1 MTVTVRNVLLFILV
15 FLLVFL
21 LPVIVY
27 ASLVWLQF
35 GFLKISGYIP
45 IEELRQALAA
55 LSFTKFLSTPMMSI
69 NMTSGLILSNVYSL
83 TPGQFFL
90 AAAMALVILLN
101 LIIYLDQRYCEY
113 FGSRTGA
120 TMAAG
125 TGLLATISASST
137 GIIGCCGAGF
147 TGGLLALAGIGASA
161 SRLISENSSVVQI
174 FLILLFL
181 INWLRLRR
189 KIEIWSAPLPQ

>member
-1 MTVTVRNVLLFILV
+1 MTLTVRNILLLIVV

-45 IEELRQALAA
+45 IEELSQALAA
-55 LSFTKFLSTPMMSI
+55 LSFIDFFSTPMMSI

-83 TPGQFFL
+83 TSGQFIL
-90 AAAMALVILLN
+90 TAAMGLAILLN
-101 LIIYLDQRYCEY
+101 LIIYLDQRQCDYL
-113 FGSRTGA
+113 GSRTGVTA
-120 TMAAG
+120 AAG
-125 TGLLATISASST
+125 TGLLATVSASST
-137 GIIGCCGAGF
+137 GIVGCCGVGF
-147 TGGLLALAGIGASA
+147 SGGLLALTGIGASA

-174 FLILLFL
+174 ILILLFL
-181 INWLRLRR
+181 INWFRLRR
-189 KIEIWSAPLPQ
+189 KLEVPGTKFTR